1 MHFTAKRALVACVAL
16 YSLSQ
21 AALGAPHPKQAQPR
35 SVEARRVTYASSAL
49 VAEARKYL
57 GTNPTD
63 RKRLWCA
70 TFMNFVLGKL
80 GYDGT
85 HSDAAKSFAYY
96 GHRISEPRIGAIAV
110 LSRGKNGG
118 HVGVVSGIDANG
130 NPIIISGNHNKTV
143 GEAVYPRSRVIAYVM
158 PTERRVLHPLPALR
172 GPASSKPGEL
182 TIDSPITELL
192 ALIEAER
199 ARAEAAKPAE
209 PVRRPQA
216 APTQPRAEGR
226 IAPVIRSRV
235 VQQLPD
241 QADADRALYE
251 HRVKS
256 LSAKR
261 PPPMRRAADAS

>member
-1 MHFTAKRALVACVAL
+1 MHFTAKRALVAGCVAL
-16 YSLSQ
+16 FSLSHS
-21 AALGAPHPKQAQPR
+21 ALGAPHPKQAQPR
-35 SVEARRVTYASSAL
+35 AVEAKRVTYASSAL

-57 GTNPTD
+57 GTNPTE

-70 TFMNFVLGKL
+70 AFMNFVLAKL

-96 GHRISEPRIGAIAV
+96 GHRIAEPRVGAIAV

-118 HVGVVSGIDANG
+118 HVGVVSGLDANG

-158 PTERRVLHPLPALR
+158 PTERRALHPLALR
-172 GPASSKPGEL
+172 GPRKVSEP

-199 ARAEAAKPAE
+199 ARAEAAKPTE
-209 PVRRPQA
+209 PVRRPQP
-216 APTQPRAEGR
+216 APSQPRVEGR
-226 IAPVIRSRV
+226 IAPVIPSRV

-241 QADADRALYE
+241 QADADRVLSE
-251 HRVKS
+251 RRVKS
-256 LSAKR
+256 FSAKR
-261 PPPMRRAADAS
+261 IPRLRRAANAS